1 VDPRATSHVDDV
13 AGDEDLV
20 IAVCD
25 HAHES
30 LPAGLA
36 RLHWSVPDP
45 VPTNTNAA
53 FESAYADLTERIGRV
68 APVIPLKEKS

>member
-1 VDPRATSHVDDV
+1 V
-13 AGDEDLV
+13 AGEGDLV

-30 LPAGLA
+30 LPATLA

-45 VPTNTNAA
+45 VPADTDDA
-53 FESAYADLTERIGRV
+53 FESAYADIASRIQRL
-68 APVIPLKEKS
+68 APSILAKE